1 MLQLESAALESVT
14 LSQAHRPS
22 SHLSQPERCGLNS
35 IAGTVGAILFDFDGT
50 LTATPGERANRKLK
64 VAELEER
71 AAFLEPRLRKLR
83 EAKITLGII
92 SKSTEA
98 TVRGAL
104 EAVQLLDLFDGPML
118 FKAVGLEGKAGF
130 IEELCTEGS
139 LSRFGHGGHN
149 NVLLVD
155 DDVFELERARDK
167 GIQTYA
173 APEKGGLQETDFNQ
187 IFSCLGIAF
196 DGCCESVDAA
206 ALGVQPLCLAAFPPT
221 PSQTD
226 QELERVWPRGL
237 VSEHLLSQ
245 GLDLPLEEQGA
256 AGEAARV
263 QRQLFKRH
271 YMLDVEMGEG
281 AFGKI
286 KRCLHIATERPCAV
300 KLLNRSSMDRH
311 FLQNM
316 MDNGVWSLLLS
327 ISHEEPHPNVVKYL
341 DFLVG
346 PQLLYE
352 VMESLDGPEL
362 LTYLQEHAPVTES
375 FARQV
380 MHQAVSALRHVHTA
394 GGIGLIH
401 RDVKLENLRFRDG
414 DFHRPGNSP
423 HHHRAQV
430 VLLDFGLS
438 CLANSDEPRKQIVGT
453 LLYVAPEVFTRDY
466 NTQVDM
472 WSTGVALY
480 LLLTGKAPWKPQ
492 TRQGFRLDRRI
503 SSGEAVSSALAVPE
517 ILTSPPLAV
526 DLLARLIVVDP
537 ERRLRAEAALEHP
550 WLSAGLGSRPGSEGG
565 PSNPFE
571 HDNRHNPFF
580 DEADED
586 AAAHI
591 IQVSRGAYKS
601 SAAYSRMLCAMDGGN
616 EDAHPGAAHS
626 T

>member
-1 MLQLESAALESVT
+1 MLQLESAALESV
-14 LSQAHRPS
+14 AHRPS

-35 IAGTVGAILFDFDGT
+35 IAGAVGAILFDFDGT

-71 AAFLEPRLRKLR
+71 AAFLEPRLKKLR

-130 IEELCTEGS
+130 IEELCTDGS
-139 LSRFGHGGHN
+139 LSCDGGHN

-187 IFSCLGIAF
+187 IFACLGIAF
-196 DGCCESVDAA
+196 DGCCESAA
-206 ALGVQPLCLAAFPPT
+206 AGRGRSGTTAASGGLGSFPPT

-226 QELERVWPRGL
+226 QELERVWPHGL
-237 VSEHLLSQ
+237 VSEQLLSQ
-245 GLDLPLEEQGA
+245 GVVGPSASGA
-256 AGEAARV
+256 G
-263 QRQLFKRH
+263 LFKKH

-286 KRCLHIATERPCAV
+286 KKCLHIATERSCAV

-316 MDNGVWSLLLS
+316 MENGVWSLLLS

-346 PQLLYE
+346 PELLYE

-394 GGIGLIH
+394 AGIGLIH

-438 CLANSDEPRKQIVGT
+438 CLANSDERKQIVGT

-466 NTQVDM
+466 DTQVDM

-492 TRQGFRLDRRI
+492 TRQGFKLDRRI

-517 ILTSPPLAV
+517 IVTTSPPLAV
-526 DLLARLIVVDP
+526 DLLARLLVVDP
-537 ERRLRAEAALEHP
+537 TQRLRAEAALVHP
-550 WLSAGLGSRPGSEGG
+550 WLSGVGSRPGSEASAQQRATVAPPGELE
-565 PSNPFE
+565 PATAARNPFE
-571 HDNRHNPFF
+571 G
-580 DEADED
+580 EED
-586 AAAHI
+586 AAQTAHI

-601 SAAYSRMLCAMDGGN
+601 SAAYSRMLCAMD
-616 EDAHPGAAHS
+616 DAEARHRLAGADTAS
-626 T
+626 